1 MTADLIN
8 SLKDSS
14 PIFLAIFIA
23 VLISIL
29 LIRIIVR
36 ISLIFARKKYQ
47 DLIEIIESAKHPK
60 AQKVIPKDD
69 SEKFIK
75 KENKRDLVEK
85 ITSQDQ
91 INENIELNETKIVDL
106 VKPVGFWTSMILGQK
121 LTYLV
126 SSAKIMN
133 KNSDKGFWES
143 MVEAQE
149 KAQGRQK
156 GRGR

>member
-1 MTADLIN
+1 MLTDLIN
-8 SLKDSS
+8 FLEESFATL
-14 PIFLAIFIA
+14 LAIFIT
-23 VLISIL
+23 VLISI
-29 LIRIIVR
+29 IITRIIVR
-36 ISLIFARKKYQ
+36 VSLIFARKKYQ
-47 DLIEIIESAKHPK
+47 DLIEIIESTKHPK
-60 AQKVIPKDD
+60 SKKVIPKED
-69 SEKFIK
+69 SEKFIQ
-75 KENKRDLVEK
+75 KENQRGLVEK
-85 ITSQDQ
+85 IKSQDQ
-91 INENIELNETKIVDL
+91 INENIELNETKIVDF

-156 GRGR
+156 G